1 MTQGHYR
8 TSLDSIFIQQ
18 DGPEQAPPYYFTES
32 DFFSRKNIKNVLIY
46 SPVGI
51 CILHRTKIYWANP
64 ACHAM
69 TGHEYRSLEG
79 RSIRTLFPTDKEFK
93 RVYNIFITGINRAG
107 TATVD
112 SRLSRVDDTAFD
124 CRLRACWLDPGD
136 HSQGV
141 LITVSDITEI
151 KSGEIRENQAR
162 KMEAIGVLAGG
173 VSHDFN
179 NLLMALQG
187 HLSLMGVNV
196 NRPEKIKQHIR
207 QMNRLIE
214 TAAEVTGNL
223 LGFARGGKYQID
235 TLDIN
240 QVVDM
245 ALNVFQPGEKNIV
258 IEKKTAPDLYKVN
271 GDRSQLEQVLLNL
284 LVNGSQA
291 MVDGGTLT
299 IETRNITIDEANIF
313 HFDVKPGAYVEISVQ
328 DNGIGM
334 DEAIQKK
341 IFDPFFSTKM
351 PEDIKRRGLG
361 LSTVFGIVKN
371 HGGFITVES
380 KKNVGSLFR
389 VALPGL
395 PPEDIQ
401 RFEEESDAF
410 DLMPKGGETVLVVDD
425 EDEVLEVGV
434 SLLEVLGYK
443 VLQARNGRECLDLLA
458 KHPGKIVLVILDLI
472 MPVMDGT
479 ETFYEIRKL
488 DPDIKIL
495 ISSGI
500 RMDEEMKI
508 MLRDGCHGFLQKPF
522 SMDKF
527 SRVIREILDRPV

>member
-1 MTQGHYR
+1 M
-8 TSLDSIFIQQ
+8 
-18 DGPEQAPPYYFTES
+18 ES
-32 DFFSRKNIKNVLIY
+32 NFFSRKNIKNVLIY

-64 ACHAM
+64 AFHAM
-69 TGHEYRSLEG
+69 TDHEYHSLEG
-79 RSIRTLFPTDKEFK
+79 RSARTLFPTDKEFK
-93 RVYNIFITGINRAG
+93 RVYHIFIAGINQTG
-107 TATVD
+107 SATVD
-112 SRLSRVDDTAFD
+112 SRLSRMDDTAFD

-151 KSGEIRENQAR
+151 KSGQIRENQIR

-187 HLSLMGVNV
+187 HLSLMGINV

-214 TAAEVTGNL
+214 TASEVTGNL
-223 LGFARGGKYQID
+223 LGFARGGKYRID
-235 TLDIN
+235 TLDLNRI
-240 QVVDM
+240 VDM
-245 ALNVFQPGEKNIV
+245 ALTVFQPGKENIV
-258 IEKKTAPDLYKVN
+258 IEKKSAPDLYKVN

-284 LVNGSQA
+284 LLNGSQA

-299 IETRNITIDEANIF
+299 IETRNITIKDTNCF
-313 HFDVKPGAYVEISVQ
+313 HFDVAPGVYVEISVQ

-341 IFDPFFSTKM
+341 IFDPFFSTKI
-351 PEDIKRRGLG
+351 PGNIKGRGLG

-380 KKNVGSLFR
+380 KKNAGSLFR

-395 PPEDIQ
+395 APVEVQ
-401 RFEEESDAF
+401 GLEEESDAF
-410 DLMPKGGETVLVVDD
+410 DLIPKGGETVLIVDD
-425 EDEVLEVGV
+425 DDDVLEVGV
-434 SLLEVLGYK
+434 SLLEALGYK
-443 VLQARNGRECLDLLA
+443 VLQACNGRECLDLVT
-458 KHPGKIVLVILDLI
+458 KYPGRIVLAILDLI
-472 MPVMDGT
+472 MPVMDGK
-479 ETFYEIRKL
+479 ETFYGIRKL
-488 DPDIKIL
+488 DPGIKIL
-495 ISSGI
+495 ISSGVG
-500 RMDEEMKI
+500 MDEEIKV

-522 SMDKF
+522 SMDRF
-527 SRVIREILDRPV
+527 SRIIRKILDRPA

>member
-1 MTQGHYR
+1 MTQAHDR

-18 DGPEQAPPYYFTES
+18 GESDQAPPCLTEA
-32 DFFSRKNIKNVLIY
+32 DFFSQKNIKNVLIH

-51 CILHRTKIYWANP
+51 CILHRTTIYWANP

-69 TGHEYRSLEG
+69 TGHEYRCLEG
-79 RSIRTLFPTDKEFK
+79 RSARNLFPTDKEFK
-93 RVYNIFITGINRAG
+93 RVYHIVIAGINQTG

-112 SRLSRVDDTAFD
+112 SRLSRVDDSAFD
-124 CRLRACWLDPGD
+124 SRLRACWLDPGD

-151 KSGEIRENQAR
+151 NSEQIRENQAR

-187 HLSLMGVNV
+187 HLSLMGIHV
-196 NRPEKIKQHIR
+196 NRPEKIKDHIR
-207 QMNRLIE
+207 QMKRLIE
-214 TAAEVTGNL
+214 TAAEVTANL
-223 LGFARGGKYQID
+223 LGFARGGKYQVDI
-235 TLDIN
+235 LDLN

-245 ALNVFQPGEKNIV
+245 ALTVFQPEKKEIV
-258 IEKKTAPDLYKVN
+258 IEKKSAPNLYKVN

-299 IETRNITIDEANIF
+299 IETRNITIKDTNCF
-313 HFDVKPGAYVEISVQ
+313 HFDVVPGTYVEITVQ
-328 DNGIGM
+328 DTGIGM
-334 DEAIQKK
+334 DDAIQKK

-351 PEDIKRRGLG
+351 AGNIKRRGLG
-361 LSTVFGIVKN
+361 LSMVFGIVKN

-380 KKNVGSLFR
+380 KKNAGALFR

-395 PPEDIQ
+395 EPVDFQ
-401 RFEEESDAF
+401 RVEEESNGF
-410 DLMPKGGETVLVVDD
+410 DLMPRGKETILIVDD
-425 EDEVLEVGV
+425 ENEVLDVGV
-434 SLLEVLGYK
+434 SLLEALGYQ
-443 VLQARNGRECLDLLA
+443 VLQARNGRECIDLLA
-458 KHPGKIVLVILDLI
+458 THPGGIVLVILDLI
-472 MPVMDGT
+472 MPVMDGK
-479 ETFYEIRKL
+479 ETFYAIQKL
-488 DPDIKIL
+488 DPGIKIL

-500 RMDEEMKI
+500 RMDEEIKY

-522 SMDKF
+522 SMDRF